1 MPRRKTQQ
9 PNPLSIEFYGD
20 ILVEIHDAS
29 TWPIYRGSH
38 TVAKWKHKATIML
51 FAVCEDY
58 FQPDPT
64 RERTDPAGQ
73 KATPPPMYL
82 QEPTENLRRFVGV
95 NFWGQWCE
103 VD

>member
-1 MPRRKTQQ
+1 MPRRKTKQ

-20 ILVEIHDAS
+20 ILVEIHDVS

-51 FAVCEDY
+51 FSVYEDY

-64 RERTDPAGQ
+64 REGIDPTGQ
-73 KATPPPMYL
+73 EATPPPMYL
-82 QEPTENLRRFVGV
+82 
-95 NFWGQWCE
+95 
-103 VD
+103 